1 MGGSTGVLNDR
12 KRWAYGFP
20 RLQRFDL
27 VNIGPSTDETG
38 FHAART
44 VQYPGCRAP
53 APERTC
59 GEPPLS
65 VTPWPRNDE
74 DPNGTSGHPPGND
87 EDPDASG
94 NSGHPPG
101 NDEDPDASGNSGHP
115 PGNDEDPDA
124 NGIRVFVYRVTATA

>member
-27 VNIGPSTDETG
+27 VNIGPSTGETG

-44 VQYPGCRAP
+44 VQDPGCRAP
-53 APERTC
+53 APERTG
-59 GEPPLS
+59 GEQPSAPP
-65 VTPWPRNDE
+65 P
-74 DPNGTSGHPPGND
+74 
-87 EDPDASG
+87 A
-94 NSGHPPG
+94 
-101 NDEDPDASGNSGHP
+101 
-115 PGNDEDPDA
+115 GNDEDPDA